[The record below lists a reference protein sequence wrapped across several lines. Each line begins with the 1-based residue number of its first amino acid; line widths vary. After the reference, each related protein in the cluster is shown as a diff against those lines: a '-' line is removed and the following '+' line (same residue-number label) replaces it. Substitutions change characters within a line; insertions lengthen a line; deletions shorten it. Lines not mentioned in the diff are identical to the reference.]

1 MKYLNLYLG
10 NQKLPLPMLGYY
22 VKLKNLDIESDSAR
36 RPILQTIVS
45 RLNKKRIDCTVAP
58 KSLLPKFDLVFL
70 IKESELD
77 KIEKELSSFNPSFE
91 LGKVDESV
99 IKTAWQN
106 RVRTHLQMKGFLKV
120 GDRYI
125 LKEDLNNGNKYKR
138 AFRVQA
144 VITNGYP
151 SIYVDSRTRVM
162 INLTDEVLDKADEL
176 EEESDI
182 RVRTLPNWSS
192 GILQGRCGFKA
203 KNDYTLFGKKHVTYV
218 EYWKRKHQINVNPEE
233 EMVRVYIPSAES
245 VYKYPRSCVFQEFR
259 KGESLPTKLKKS
271 PNKRVKENSQFI
283 ESIQPI
289 FFLGMKIKFNI
300 SSLTTV
306 GFEEYSF
313 KPSSKITVVV
323 GDNTNVSLGILHKAL
338 KTYGPYTGMI
348 NGKYIVF
355 YPEDLEENDVRKAML
370 KIEKVYS
377 ILKLGTLKAASEVK
391 ERFIKLTP
399 KVSDYINKI
408 MELKSKLGSIKNLIS
423 FVVLPE
429 KYASE
434 FYFKSRGKLF
444 ESFLGLRCIK
454 AQFLRSETLSKILR
468 EEKQG
473 YLSAV
478 NIASQC
484 YVKIGGTGSAVWIL
498 NEPADNPIRGISD
511 GSSCYAYHDISRRPK
526 MKASASAYSALTDSF
541 GRFIA
546 TGSKPIGGEK
556 LTETTFYDM
565 ILELLEKVSIFSNK
579 FNEVDSSRSFQ
590 FKRLVFAKDG
600 HIKDDESEMMQ
611 RVINEGIPEE
621 GKEPVSDVLKS
632 SSILPSELVID
643 IISVNKSPNK
653 RVFEFDE
660 TLNNFK
666 NVNEG
671 VAIAYDNRSGL
682 LISASTNLGTVQ
694 PLEITL
700 HSHICLNCENVP
712 TPHISEIMD
721 EYYRLTHLDWAS
733 IFKQGKYALP
743 QILTQNLGE
752 NISAGINI
760 SADIILL

>member
-1 MKYLNLYLG
+1 MG
-10 NQKLPLPMLGYY
+10 NQKLPAKLIGYY
-22 VKLKNLDIESDSAR
+22 AKLRGIDNEKDSAR
-36 RPILQTIVS
+36 RLILQSIVS
-45 RLNKKRIDCTVAP
+45 RLNKRGIDCTVAP
-58 KSLLPKFDLVFL
+58 KNLLPKFDLVFL
-70 IKESELD
+70 VNESELE
-77 KIEKELSSFNPSFE
+77 KIEKELSKFNPSFE
-91 LGKVDESV
+91 LGEIGEGV

-106 RVRTHLQMKGFLKV
+106 RVRVHLQMKGFLKV

-125 LKEDLNNGNKYKR
+125 LKKDLNNGNKYKR

-144 VITNGYP
+144 TIINGYP
-151 SIYVDSRTRVM
+151 SLYVDPRTRVM
-162 INLTDEVLDKADEL
+162 INLTDEILDKADEL
-176 EEESDI
+176 EEESEI
-182 RVRTLPNWSS
+182 RVRTLPYWSS

-203 KNDYTLFGKKHVTYV
+203 KDCYTLLGKKEVTYV
-218 EYWKRKHQINVNPEE
+218 EYWRRKHQINVNPEE
-233 EMVRVYIPSAES
+233 EMVKVYIPSAEDI
-245 VYKYPRSCVFQEFR
+245 YNYPRSCVFQEFR
-259 KGESLPTKLKKS
+259 RGESLPTKLKKD
-271 PNKRVKENSQFI
+271 PNERVKEASQFI

-289 FFLGMKIKFNI
+289 SFLGMKIEFNI
-300 SSLTTV
+300 SSVITA
-306 GFEEYSF
+306 GFKEYSF
-313 KPSSKITVVV
+313 KPSPKITVVV
-323 GDNTNVSLGILHKAL
+323 GNNTNVPLSTLHKSL
-338 KTYGPYTGMI
+338 KTYGPYAGKI
-348 NGKYIVF
+348 DGKYIVF
-355 YPEDLEENDVRKAML
+355 YPGDLEERDVKKAMTR
-370 KIEKVYS
+370 IERVYS
-377 ILKLGTLKAASEVK
+377 ELKLGTLKAATEV
-391 ERFIKLTP
+391 EESFIKLTP
-399 KVSDYINKI
+399 KVSDYTNKI
-408 MELKSKLGSIKNLIS
+408 MELKSRLGSVKNLIS
-423 FVVLPE
+423 LVVLPE
-429 KYASE
+429 KHTSE

-444 ESFLGLRCIK
+444 ESFLGLECIK
-454 AQFLRSETLSKILR
+454 AQFLRSETLLKISR
-468 EEKQG
+468 DEKSG
-473 YLSAV
+473 YHSAV

-484 YVKIGGTGSAVWIL
+484 YIKIGGTGSAVWIL

-511 GSSCYAYHDISRRPK
+511 GSSCYAYYDVSRRPK

-621 GKEPVSDVLKS
+621 GKEPIGDVLKS

-653 RVFEFDE
+653 RVFELDE
-660 TLNNFK
+660 TLNSFK

-671 VAIAYDNRSGL
+671 VAIVYDNKSGL
-682 LISASTNLGTVQ
+682 LVSASTKLGTVQ
-694 PLEITL
+694 PLEITF
-700 HSHICLNCENVP
+700 HSHICLNCESIP

-752 NISAGINI
+752 NISAGI
-760 SADIILL
+760 SVPADIILL